1 MIERVAFV
9 VRLDRDVY
17 DLICAEAYDR
27 RVPMAAIIREA
38 LRAHL
43 QPPPPERPR

>member
-9 VRLDRDVY
+9 VRLDRDMH
-17 DLICAEAYDR
+17 DLISAEAYER
-27 RVPMAAIIREA
+27 RVSMAAISREA